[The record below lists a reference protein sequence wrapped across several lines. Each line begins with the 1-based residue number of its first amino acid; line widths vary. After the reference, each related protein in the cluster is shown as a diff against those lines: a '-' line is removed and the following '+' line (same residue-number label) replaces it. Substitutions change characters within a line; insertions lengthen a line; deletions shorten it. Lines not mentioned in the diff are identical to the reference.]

1 MRKGP
6 IGFWMRLV
14 EVIVRPTSAVMTSPT
29 WIGQENIPAAGPAI
43 LVMNHLSHAD
53 PFVAGIFVF
62 DRPRTLR
69 FLAKASLWRI
79 PLVGTILRRIHQIPV
94 YRYTTKARSAL
105 EAAQEALAEGHAV
118 VIYPEG
124 TCTQD
129 PDLWPME
136 GKTGA
141 ARLALLSGAPV
152 IPVANWGAQA
162 IHHPITRKWR
172 PRWRTP
178 VTVSAG
184 PPIDMSAFA
193 GAPPSAPETLRGMT
207 DIIMR
212 RLRAD
217 VAAIRGVPA
226 PEGPLWPQPVRSR
239 PPEVQ
244 P

>member
-1 MRKGP
+1 
-6 IGFWMRLV
+6 MRLV
-14 EVIVRPTSAVMTSPT
+14 EMLVRPASALLTRRT
-29 WIGQENIPAAGPAI
+29 WIGQHNIPASGPAI
-43 LVMNHLSHAD
+43 LVVNHVSHAD
-53 PFVAGIFVF
+53 PFVAGMFVF

-94 YRYTTKARSAL
+94 YRHTSRARTAL
-105 EAAQEALAEGHAV
+105 EAAEAALAEGHAV

-124 TCTQD
+124 TVTKD
-129 PDLWPME
+129 PCLWPME

-141 ARLALLSGAPV
+141 ARLALLTGAPV
-152 IPVANWGAQA
+152 IPIANWGAQK
-162 IHHPITRKWR
+162 IHHPISGKWR

-178 VTVSAG
+178 VTVAAG
-184 PPIDMSAFA
+184 PPIDLSSFA
-193 GAPPSAPETLRGMT
+193 GAPPSAPETLSEMT
-207 DIIMR
+207 EIIMR

-217 VAAIRGVPA
+217 VATIRGVPA
-226 PEGPLWPQPVRSR
+226 PEGPLLPQPVRAR